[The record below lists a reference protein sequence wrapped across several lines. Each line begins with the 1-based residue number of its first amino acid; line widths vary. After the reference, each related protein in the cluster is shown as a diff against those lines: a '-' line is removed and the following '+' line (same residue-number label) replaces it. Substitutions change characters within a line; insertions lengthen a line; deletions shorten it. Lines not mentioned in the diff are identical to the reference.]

1 MRLLCDFDR
10 ARQFHDM
17 RNGSFTATR
26 RRNAQNPRAAI
37 EAVADPSLRNN
48 IQMKPRRI
56 ALAAAVIMLVAI
68 MLVAIA
74 LVAIGVH
81 SEEAE
86 KTAAAPRPVL
96 SVVMTRARMSTLPIR
111 IPATGDIV
119 AWQEA
124 SVGTEADGLRLIDVR
139 VNVGDKVRRG
149 QVLAS
154 FNADIVAAELAEA
167 RAAVAQAGAQVVEAE
182 ANARRA
188 KELDD
193 SGAMSS
199 QQIDQYVV
207 AAMTARA
214 RLDAAR
220 AIEKKNRLRLAQTR
234 VLAPSDG
241 IITSRAATVGAVVPA
256 GQELFR
262 LIEDGRL
269 EWRAAV
275 ATSEMDRLA
284 PGQNAIVAVHGRA
297 PIRGTVR
304 IVGPSIDT
312 QTRNGLVYVDLP
324 RDIAMQAGAFARG
337 YLEAGEGTALTL
349 PQTAVLLRDGFTYV
363 MRVGPASKVMM
374 KKVTVGRRTGDRI
387 EITAGLDASEAVV
400 ASGLGF
406 LSEGDNVRIVSAA
419 EDGKAQRRTAHGSA
433 ASGTAPLARGEP

>member
-1 MRLLCDFDR
+1 
-10 ARQFHDM
+10 
-17 RNGSFTATR
+17 
-26 RRNAQNPRAAI
+26 
-37 EAVADPSLRNN
+37 
-48 IQMKPRRI
+48 
-56 ALAAAVIMLVAI
+56 MLVAI
-68 MLVAIA
+68 VLV
-74 LVAIGVH
+74 VATIT
-81 SEEAE
+81 SEGEAR
-86 KTAAAPRPVL
+86 KAKAPPTPVL
-96 SVVMTRARMSTLPIR
+96 SVVMTHARMSTLPIR
-111 IPATGDIV
+111 VPATGNIA

-124 SVGTEADGLRLIDVR
+124 SVGTEADGLRLIAVN
-139 VNVGDKVRRG
+139 VNVGDTVRRG

-167 RAAVAQAGAQVVEAE
+167 RASVAQAEAQVMEAE

-188 KELDD
+188 RELEG

-214 RLDAAR
+214 GLDAMR

-241 IITSRAATVGAVVPA
+241 VITSRAATVGAVVPA

-275 ATSEMDRLA
+275 AAPEMDKLA
-284 PGQNAIVAVHGRA
+284 PGQNAEITMHGHR

-324 RDIAMQAGAFARG
+324 RDSALHAGAFARG
-337 YLEAGEGTALTL
+337 YLEVGEGTALTL
-349 PQTAVLLRDGFTYV
+349 PQSAVLLRDGFNYV
-363 MRVGPASKVMM
+363 MRVGPESNVTMR
-374 KKVTVGRRTGDRI
+374 KVTVGRRIGDRI
-387 EITAGLDASEAVV
+387 EIAAGLSASETVV

-406 LSEGDNVRIVSAA
+406 LSEGDNVRVVSEA
-419 EDGKAQRRTAHGSA
+419 DGREVQQPTAPNPSASNA
-433 ASGTAPLARGEP
+433 ASLAGSGS